1 MFGKKPTES
10 TDAKYA
16 AAQRTGA
23 PVLDLP
29 QAKLSVVA
37 SEVVMQNKSQA
48 GKIHKLLFSK
58 IDPEAIFKIPENE
71 LQLQIKELVGEIITE
86 NRLFVG
92 KEEQSKI
99 VSGIIDDING
109 YGPLQILIADDGIS
123 DIMVN
128 GPDKI
133 YYEKKGKVYLSDVTF
148 RDHQH
153 LYNIVQK
160 IVSRVG
166 RRVDETNPLCD
177 ARLPDGSRVNIVLPP
192 VAIDGCSLSIRK
204 FPKDKINLANLVGN
218 GALSEEMASF
228 LRIATVFRQNIIV
241 SGGTGSGKTT
251 LLNALS
257 ELIPDSDR
265 IITIEDAAE
274 LQLMQRHVIRLET
287 RPPNIEGNNEIKSRD
302 LIRNAL
308 RMRPDRII
316 CGEVRGAEA
325 IDMLQ
330 AMNTG
335 HDGSMCTLHANNARE
350 TLIRLESMVM
360 LAYPHIS
367 IQYIRQQIASSV
379 NLIVYVKKLQDGVRR
394 ITKISE
400 VVGIETNTITLQDLF
415 HFESNFDYTSEKV
428 TGSFVSNN
436 VRPKFLSRVS
446 SSSVESDLISK
457 LFSPSSA

>member
-1 MFGKKPTES
+1 MFGKRNVEPNII
-10 TDAKYA
+10 
-16 AAQRTGA
+16 
-23 PVLDLP
+23 
-29 QAKLSVVA
+29 
-37 SEVVMQNKSQA
+37 NKSILDEDMSTTSDLQQHSLPSTNSRNHGSNHIA
-48 GKIHKLLFSK
+48 KIHKILFSR
-58 IDPEAIFKIPENE
+58 IDTEAIFKIPEDQ
-71 LQLQIKELVGEIITE
+71 LQLQIKELISEIITE
-86 NRLFVG
+86 NKFYIG
-92 KEEQSKI
+92 KEEQSRI

-109 YGPLQILIADDGIS
+109 YGPLQILLSDDSIT

-128 GPDKI
+128 GPESI
-133 YYEKKGKVYLSDVTF
+133 YYEKKGKVHLSDVVF
-148 RDHQH
+148 RDHHH

-204 FPKDKINLANLVGN
+204 FPKHKINLTSLVKY

-228 LRIATVFRQNIIV
+228 LKIATIFRQNIIV

-257 ELIPDSDR
+257 ELIPDSER
-265 IITIEDAAE
+265 IVTIEDAAE
-274 LQLMQRHVIRLET
+274 LQLMQAHVVRLET

-335 HDGSMCTLHANNARE
+335 HDGSMCTLHANNTRE

-367 IQYIRQQIASSV
+367 LQYIRQQIASSV
-379 NLIVYVKKLQDGVRR
+379 NLIVYIKKLQDGVRR

-400 VVGIETNTITLQDLF
+400 VIGIETSAIILQDLF
-415 HFESNFDYTSEKV
+415 YFESESDYTSGSV
-428 TGSFVSNN
+428 TGAFLSNN
-436 VRPKFLSRVS
+436 LRPKFLNKTHNSLKESNIASNLFS
-446 SSSVESDLISK
+446 SSRT
-457 LFSPSSA
+457 